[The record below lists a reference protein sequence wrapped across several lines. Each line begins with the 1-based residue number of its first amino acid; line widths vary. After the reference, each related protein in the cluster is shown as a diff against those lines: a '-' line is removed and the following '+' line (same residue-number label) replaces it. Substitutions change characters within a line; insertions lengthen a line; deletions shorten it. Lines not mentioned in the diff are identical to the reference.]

1 MNIDIGENMES
12 EAEKYA
18 MGIDLQTTKHHPP
31 YSHTKS
37 PEANYRAGLRYA
49 KRHHIANPKLWVA
62 RSLMQLANI
71 THRNAPEASKVFRE
85 ASELAYREYRKEK
98 RR

>member
-1 MNIDIGENMES
+1 MKP

-31 YSHTKS
+31 YSHEKS
-37 PEANYRAGLRYA
+37 PEANYRVGLEYA
-49 KRHHIANPKLWVA
+49 KEHHIAKPKLWVA

-71 THRNAPEASKVFRE
+71 SHRNAPEASKVFRE
-85 ASELAYREYRKEK
+85 AAELAYKEYRKEK
-98 RR
+98 KVMV

>member
-1 MNIDIGENMES
+1 MKS

-18 MGIDLQTTKHHPP
+18 MGIDLQTAKYHPP

-37 PEANYRAGLRYA
+37 PEANYREGLEYA
-49 KRHHIANPKLWVA
+49 KEHHIAKPKLWVA

-71 THRNAPEASKVFRE
+71 SHRKAPEASKKFRE
-85 ASELAYREYRKEK
+85 AAELAYKEYAKRK
-98 RR
+98 RLRA

>member
-1 MNIDIGENMES
+1 MDKGDNMES

-31 YSHTKS
+31 YSHTRS

-49 KRHHIANPKLWVA
+49 KEHHIANPKLWVA

-71 THRNAPEASKVFRE
+71 SHRDAPEASKKFRE
-85 ASELAYREYRKEK
+85 AAELAYKEYRKEK
-98 RR
+98 R